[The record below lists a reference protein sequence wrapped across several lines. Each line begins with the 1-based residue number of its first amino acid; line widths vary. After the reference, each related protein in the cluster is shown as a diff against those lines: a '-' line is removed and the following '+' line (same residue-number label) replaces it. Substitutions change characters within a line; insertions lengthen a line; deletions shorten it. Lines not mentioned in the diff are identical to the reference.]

1 MSERFYPAVLERD
14 AGGVFALWFPD
25 FPGCAAAARTQEE
38 AMAKARDAL
47 AAGFQ
52 DLAERDQ
59 TLPAPTA
66 FDAIKLPPKCD
77 FVAFVAVGALPPD
90 PSERVNVYLS
100 KSLIARI
107 DQAATA
113 MGMSRSSFFGFAL
126 TRQLATGALGP
137 TAPAR
142 RKAR

>member
-25 FPGCAAAARTQEE
+25 FPGCVAAARTQEE
-38 AMAKARDAL
+38 AMAKARAAL

-59 TLPAPTA
+59 ALPSPTA

-77 FVAFVAVGALPPD
+77 FVAFVAVGAMPPD
-90 PSERVNVYLS
+90 PSERVNVYLP

-107 DQAATA
+107 DEAAAA
-113 MGMSRSSFFGFAL
+113 MGMSRSSFFGLAL
-126 TRQLATGALGP
+126 TSQLAAGVLGR
-137 TAPAR
+137 TATTAR
-142 RKAR
+142 KTR